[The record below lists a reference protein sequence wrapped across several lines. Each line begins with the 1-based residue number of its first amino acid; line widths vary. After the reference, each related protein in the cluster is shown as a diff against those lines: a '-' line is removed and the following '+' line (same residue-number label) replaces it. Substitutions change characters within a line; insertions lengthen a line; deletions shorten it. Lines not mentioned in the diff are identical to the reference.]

1 MIPSPSHP
9 IRFSVIVPVFNE
21 QRRLPAV
28 LESIRRQRYPNDL
41 VEVLVADGGSTDQTV
56 AIANAFG
63 ARVFD
68 NPMRRAEPGVGA
80 LLARASGDVAIVMAA
95 DNALVGERALEL
107 LARPFEDPQI
117 VAAFPAV
124 VSTSRDGATTRYFN
138 AFTDPFNHFVYGR
151 AASPASFH
159 RAYRVKRRTDDYI
172 VYDFAAGPMPLV
184 ALAQGFAV
192 RLPYQKP
199 PGTEEDDVAPVE
211 HLIAKGGDIAFV
223 PRAGVEHHTVNG
235 LPDALRKF
243 GPRIRARLTDAD
255 QPVWGRLRASDPM
268 RRVRAHLWPF
278 YSVSVIVP
286 AIGAVYGLAR
296 DRRPEWIFHPILS
309 AAFGVEFW
317 RQATL
322 VALERLRRAD

>member
-1 MIPSPSHP
+1 M
-9 IRFSVIVPVFNE
+9 IVPVFNE
-21 QRRLPAV
+21 QGRLPAV
-28 LESIRRQRYPNDL
+28 LESIRRQRYPSEL

-80 LLARASGDVAIVMAA
+80 LLAHARGDVAIIMAA
-95 DNALVGERALEL
+95 DNALVGETTLERLAL
-107 LARPFEDPQI
+107 PFADPQI
-117 VAAFPAV
+117 VAAFPAL
-124 VSTSRDGATTRYFN
+124 VSTARDGATTRYFN

-159 RAYRVKRRTDDYI
+159 RAYRIKRRTSDYV
-172 VYDFAAGPMPLV
+172 VYDFTGGPMPLV
-184 ALAQGFAV
+184 ALAQGFAI

-211 HLIAKGGDIAFV
+211 LLIAQGRDIAFV
-223 PRAGVEHHTVNG
+223 PSAGVEHHTVDG
-235 LPDALRKF
+235 LSDALRKF

-255 QPVWGRLRASDPM
+255 QPVWGRLRAGDRA
-268 RRVRAHLWPF
+268 RRIRAHLWPF

-286 AIGAVYGLAR
+286 AIGAIYGLAR

-309 AAFGVEFW
+309 AAFGFEFW
-317 RQATL
+317 RQATI
-322 VALERLRRAD
+322 VAFERIRKLRHAD